1 MTLLEI
7 SKAKG
12 KRLLKSCW
20 PLVHFCFEVLINSYT
35 QQSWT
40 WKWDPLKDNYIS
52 FLRIKNSLLK
62 WQSSI
67 PMFKTHEIIGNLK
80 KKWLKKECT
89 LCKRVMIRSAL
100 NFWGWEWKS
109 EHTHFFLMSESWAK
123 LKKLMSVEH
132 VESLFMNLLT

>member
-20 PLVHFCFEVLINSYT
+20 PLVHFYFEVLINSYT

-62 WQSSI
+62 WKSSI
-67 PMFKTHEIIGNLK
+67 PLFKTHKIIGNLK
-80 KKWLKKECT
+80 KNDWKK
-89 LCKRVMIRSAL
+89 SAL
-100 NFWGWEWKS
+100 FLNEWWSGVHSHFKNGS
-109 EHTHFFLMSESWAK
+109 ERVSALIFFLVSEIWAK
-123 LKKLMSVEH
+123 LKILVSVEH
-132 VESLFMNLLT
+132 VAYLE